1 MTFNQKLKFIS
12 ILSRN
17 TLLRDFVILLN
28 HFPRLHD
35 TLIKISDRNLFLS
48 SEFHIHATGTSANWS
63 TTAWR

>member
-35 TLIKISDRNLFLS
+35 TLIKNF
-48 SEFHIHATGTSANWS
+48 
-63 TTAWR
+63 